1 MFVSVLRQN
10 LDFKYFS
17 AIFFSVHSS
26 FMFDKRVFH
35 IDLDTSNYNLHTGN
49 YTLHTVNYTLHTV
62 SYTLHTMYE
71 NLSRYMYCTCGFLGK
86 FFNVSVKDPDF
97 WGEIMSSP
105 YELFLFS
112 FKS

>member
-1 MFVSVLRQN
+1 MQN
-10 LDFKYFS
+10 
-17 AIFFSVHSS
+17 
-26 FMFDKRVFH
+26 
-35 IDLDTSNYNLHTGN
+35 TEGN
-49 YTLHTVNYTLHTV
+49 TTLKFQY
-62 SYTLHTMYE
+62 MYE